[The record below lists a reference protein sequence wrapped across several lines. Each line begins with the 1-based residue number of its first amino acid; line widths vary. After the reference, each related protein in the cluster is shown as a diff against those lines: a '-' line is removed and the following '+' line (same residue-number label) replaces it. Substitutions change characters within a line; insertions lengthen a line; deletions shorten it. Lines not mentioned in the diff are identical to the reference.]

1 MRAGVAG
8 GVRVAVGVRVRRGEG
23 EEGLDGAAVA
33 SEAAQVGE
41 GEGIEEEDLPR
52 AESN

>member
-8 GVRVAVGVRVRRGEG
+8 GVRVAVRVRVRRGEG

-33 SEAAQVGE
+33 SE
-41 GEGIEEEDLPR
+41 GIKEEDLPG
-52 AESN
+52 AESDY